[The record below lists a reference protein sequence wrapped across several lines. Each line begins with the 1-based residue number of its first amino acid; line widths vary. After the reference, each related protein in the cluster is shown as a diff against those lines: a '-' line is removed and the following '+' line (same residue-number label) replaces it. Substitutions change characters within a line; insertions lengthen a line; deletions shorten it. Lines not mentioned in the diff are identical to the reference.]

1 VPHTLKHVLPVS
13 AGVNSKGHLEV
24 GGLDCTELADEFGTP
39 LYVFCEE
46 TFRTRAREFSK
57 AFPDSTIYYAAKALS
72 VVAVCQLAN
81 EEGLG
86 MDVASGGELHVALE
100 SGFPPERLILHGNNK
115 TQDEIDQAV
124 DAGVGRIAIDNL
136 EEVDR
141 VAQAAESRNRRQPVL
156 IRVTPG
162 VEAHTHHYVQT
173 GQEDSKFGVSLEAG
187 VAAEAV
193 KRASQKDSLDLLG
206 IHAHIGSNIFSFDPY
221 AKTIELLFEFIAEMQ
236 KAGVHIREVSLG
248 GGIGVPYVAGDY
260 PVRLELLANLVREAA
275 DREAERHSIPLPQLS
290 FEPGRFMVANACV
303 TLYRVG
309 VIKEIPGV
317 RTYVSV
323 DGGMSDNIR
332 PALYESRYAAVVAN
346 KATHEPGEVVTIA
359 GMHCESGDVLI
370 RDVMLPKLATGDV
383 LAVPATGAYGYS
395 MASNYNMKP
404 RPAMIMVTDG
414 RAKLVVRR
422 ETFDDLTRLQV
433 RLDGS

>member
-1 VPHTLKHVLPVS
+1 VPHTLKDVLPVT
-13 AGVNSKGHLEV
+13 AGVNSEGRLEV
-24 GGLDCTELADEFGTP
+24 GGLDCAALAQEFGTP
-39 LYVFCEE
+39 LYVFCTE

-72 VVAVCQLAN
+72 VVALCELA
-81 EEGLG
+81 EQEGLS

-100 SGFPPERLILHGNNK
+100 SGFPPERLIMHGNNK
-115 TQDEIDQAV
+115 DPREINQAV
-124 DAGVGRIAIDNL
+124 EAGIGRIAIDNL
-136 EEVDR
+136 EEIDV
-141 VAQAAESRNRRQPVL
+141 VAASAERHGRRQPVL

-187 VAAEAV
+187 MASQAV
-193 KRASQKDSLDLLG
+193 KRASEKDSLELRG

-221 AKTIELLFEFIAEMQ
+221 AKTIELLFEFAAEMQ
-236 KAGVHIREVSLG
+236 KTGIELREVDLG
-248 GGIGVPYVAGDY
+248 GGIGVPYVGGDY
-260 PVRLELLANLVREAA
+260 PVRLELLANLVRETA
-275 DREAERHSIPLPQLS
+275 DREAEKHGITPPQLS
-290 FEPGRFMVANACV
+290 FEPGRFLVANAGL

-309 VIKEIPGV
+309 VIKEIPVV
-317 RTYVSV
+317 RKYVSV

-370 RDVMLPKLATGDV
+370 RDIMLPKIATGDI
-383 LAVPATGAYGYS
+383 LAVPATGAYGYA

-404 RPAMIMVTDG
+404 RPAMIMVADG
-414 RAKLVVRR
+414 RSQLVVRR
-422 ETFDDLTRLQV
+422 ETFDDLTRLHV
-433 RLDGS
+433 RLEPS

>member
-1 VPHTLKHVLPVS
+1 
-13 AGVNSKGHLEV
+13 
-24 GGLDCTELADEFGTP
+24 
-39 LYVFCEE
+39 
-46 TFRTRAREFSK
+46 
-57 AFPDSTIYYAAKALS
+57 
-72 VVAVCQLAN
+72 
-81 EEGLG
+81 
-86 MDVASGGELHVALE
+86 
-100 SGFPPERLILHGNNK
+100 
-115 TQDEIDQAV
+115 
-124 DAGVGRIAIDNL
+124 
-136 EEVDR
+136 
-141 VAQAAESRNRRQPVL
+141 L

-187 VAAEAV
+187 LAAQAV
-193 KRASQKDSLDLLG
+193 KRASEKESLELRG

-221 AKTIELLFEFIAEMQ
+221 AKTIELLFEFAAEMQ
-236 KAGVHIREVSLG
+236 KSGIQLREVNLG
-248 GGIGVPYVAGDY
+248 GGIGIPYVAGDY
-260 PVRLELLANLVREAA
+260 PVRLELLANLVRETA
-275 DREAERHSIPLPQLS
+275 DREAERHGITPPQLS
-290 FEPGRFMVANACV
+290 FEPGRFLVANACL

-317 RTYVSV
+317 RKYVSV

-370 RDVMLPKLATGDV
+370 RDIMLPKLATDDI

-404 RPAMIMVTDG
+404 RPAMIMVADG
-414 RAKLVVRR
+414 RAQLVVRR
-422 ETFDDLTRLQV
+422 ETFDDLTRLHV
-433 RLDGS
+433 RLESS